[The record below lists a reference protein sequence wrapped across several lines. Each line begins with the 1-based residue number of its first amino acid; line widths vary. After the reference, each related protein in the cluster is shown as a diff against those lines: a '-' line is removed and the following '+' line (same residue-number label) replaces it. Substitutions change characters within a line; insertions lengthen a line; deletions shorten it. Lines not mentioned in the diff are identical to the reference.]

1 MFMKALDSMGKLT
14 DPMFGNIQ
22 PDETVDIYYNLS
34 SNGKTT
40 SVGLGTR
47 SQLSVTLL
55 TQLLKINSSCL
66 ALKLE

>member
-1 MFMKALDSMGKLT
+1 
-14 DPMFGNIQ
+14 MFGNIQ

-34 SNGKTT
+34 SNER
-40 SVGLGTR
+40 GLGTR
-47 SQLSVTLL
+47 SPSVTLL

>member
-66 ALKLE
+66 ALN